1 MIIFHQAEA
10 LHEHLST
17 KRKQGRRT
25 GFVPTMGALHEGHL
39 SLIRQSKAQA
49 GITVCSI
56 FVNPTQFN
64 DQKDFEKYPV
74 TIEKDIL
81 LLIKEE
87 TDVLFLPSV
96 DEIYPNGTTATR
108 NYELGYLET
117 ILEGAHRPGH
127 FQGVCQVVHRLLDIV
142 RPDLLFLGQKDYQ
155 QCMVLK
161 KLVALLQIPVNIV
174 IGETLREPGGLAM
187 SSRNMRL
194 TPEQK
199 EKATAIYRSLKNI
212 RSSLSTGPIGI
223 LQRKAA
229 DTLAGNGFSKID
241 YVAIADAGTLQPVDE
256 NEKWDGK
263 TPLVALIAAFMD
275 EIRLIDNML
284 LG

>member
-1 MIIFHQAEA
+1 MIIFHQAGA
-10 LHEHLST
+10 LYKHLSIQ
-17 KRKQGRRT
+17 RKQGNSI

-39 SLIRQSKAQA
+39 SLIRQSKSQA

-81 LLIKEE
+81 LLIKEK
-87 TDVLFLPSV
+87 TDILFLPSV
-96 DEIYPNGTTATR
+96 DEVYPNGTASAR
-108 NYELGYLET
+108 HYELGYLET

-142 RPDLLFLGQKDYQ
+142 QPDLLFLGQKDYQ
-155 QCMVLK
+155 QCMALK
-161 KLVALLQIPVNIV
+161 KLVSLLQMPVKIV
-174 IGETLREPGGLAM
+174 IGKTLREASGLAM

-194 TPEQK
+194 AAGQK
-199 EKATAIYRSLKNI
+199 EKATAIYRSLNGI
-212 RSSLSTGPIGI
+212 RSSVNTETIGV

-229 DTLAGNGFSKID
+229 ATLSQNGFSTID
-241 YVAIADAGTLQPVDE
+241 YVAIADAGTLHLLKEED
-256 NEKWDGK
+256 KWDGK
-263 TPLVALIAAFMD
+263 TPLVALVAAFMD

-284 LG
+284 LS